1 VTPLAIILV
10 LFSAVCHAGWNYFSH
25 GFRRPM
31 VAMWVMTGL
40 GLLLYLPAFIFTSRS
55 LVLTPVLAILI
66 LFSGLTKSGYYITLA
81 TTYRYADLSVG
92 YPLSRTGIVL
102 IPIWA
107 YLFLGERI
115 SALAGVAIIVILA
128 GIYMLNNG
136 STETSVHPDDRR
148 RSRLGLWAA
157 LGTALLISVYS
168 VIDKRAMDAPQLGP
182 INFLFLMF
190 IPTWLGITP
199 YVLATNRWAEI
210 KQEISGKMG
219 KLAIMALFD
228 FIGYAAVLAAM
239 EFSKVS
245 YILALRQTS
254 VVLGA
259 IMGATL
265 LGEKH
270 GVSRVVGA
278 MIISLGALLVS
289 ISK

>member
-1 VTPLAIILV
+1 
-10 LFSAVCHAGWNYFSH
+10 
-25 GFRRPM
+25 
-31 VAMWVMTGL
+31 MTGA
-40 GLLLYLPAFIFTSRS
+40 GLLLCLPVFIFTSRS
-55 LVLTPVLAILI
+55 RSLVLTSILAILI
-66 LFSGLTKSGYYITLA
+66 LISGLTKSGYLITLA

-102 IPIWA
+102 VPIWA

-128 GIYMLNNG
+128 GIYLVNVRATDPSAHSG
-136 STETSVHPDDRR
+136 DRHR
-148 RSRLGLWAA
+148 GRLGLWAA
-157 LGTALLISVYS
+157 LATALLISVYS
-168 VIDKRAMDAPQLGP
+168 VIDKRAMDTPQLGP

-219 KLAIMALFD
+219 KLTLMALFD
-228 FIGYAAVLAAM
+228 SAGYGAVLAAM
-239 EFSKVS
+239 ELSKVS

-259 IMGATL
+259 IMGAAL
-265 LGEKH
+265 LREKH
-270 GVSRVVGA
+270 GVSRVAGA
-278 MIISLGALLVS
+278 AIIFVGALLVS